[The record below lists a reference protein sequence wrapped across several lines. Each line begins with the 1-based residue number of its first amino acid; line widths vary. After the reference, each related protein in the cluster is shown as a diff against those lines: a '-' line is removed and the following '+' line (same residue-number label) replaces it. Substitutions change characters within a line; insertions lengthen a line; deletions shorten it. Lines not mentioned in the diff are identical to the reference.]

1 MRPSSIT
8 GKTFE
13 LFKKKGSTKKLSARV
28 TYDAATKKA
37 TLDPTT
43 SLRRGLTYEAV
54 VTTGAKGVGE

>member
-28 TYDAATKKA
+28 TYDAAAKKA

-43 SLRRGLTYEAV
+43 SLRKRSNLRG
-54 VTTGAKGVGE
+54 GGDHRG